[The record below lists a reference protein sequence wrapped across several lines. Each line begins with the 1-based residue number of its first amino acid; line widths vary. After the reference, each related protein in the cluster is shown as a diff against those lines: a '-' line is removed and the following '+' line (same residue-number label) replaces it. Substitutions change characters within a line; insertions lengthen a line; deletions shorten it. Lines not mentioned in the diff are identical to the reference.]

1 MSRKRYS
8 LAMVVLLSS
17 TTILGFT
24 IPRQKQPTTTK
35 SVIGKPC
42 STSFSTQ
49 SILFQRPTTTT
60 TTTSL
65 FGIKGFRAWFETQFP
80 DAIVNINPNKNKKSN
95 HEATD
100 SFDHVLVDMNQIIH
114 VILRRSRNDEHA
126 VRMLMSEMDR
136 LLEMV
141 TPIQSLVLA
150 IDGPPAGK

>member
-24 IPRQKQPTTTK
+24 IPRQKQPTTK
-35 SVIGKPC
+35 SLIGKPS

-49 SILFQRPTTTT
+49 SILLQRPTTT

-141 TPIQSLVLA
+141 TPTQSLVLA

>member
-35 SVIGKPC
+35 SVIGKPS

-141 TPIQSLVLA
+141 TPTQSLVLA